1 MRSRARIGCSG
12 WNYKSWR
19 GPVYPATLPARQ
31 WLGHYTTL
39 FDTVEVNNT
48 FYRLP
53 EAATFAA
60 WRAGTPRRFLMAVK
74 ASRYL
79 THLKRLR
86 DPEEAI
92 ARLFERAASLGDRL
106 GPVLYQ
112 LPPAF
117 PLNLDRLA
125 TFVQAL
131 PRRLPV
137 AGAHGM
143 TTRRLVHV
151 IEFRDPS
158 WYVPDTF
165 DLLAR
170 ARVALCLHDKH
181 GSTIAK
187 PVVGPVLYVRFHGST
202 GRYHGSYDDATLT
215 RWAGRLREHQQDG
228 MPVFAY
234 FNNDPEGV
242 AVRNALSLRR
252 LMADSTSP
260 DDSSVDA

>member
-1 MRSRARIGCSG
+1 
-12 WNYKSWR
+12 
-19 GPVYPATLPARQ
+19 VYPATLPARQ
-31 WLGHYTTL
+31 WLAHYATL
-39 FDTVEVNNT
+39 FDTVEANST

-53 EAATFAA
+53 EASTFAA
-60 WRAGTPRRFLMAVK
+60 WRAATPRRFLMAAK

-86 DPEEAI
+86 DPQEAI

-125 TFVQAL
+125 AFLQLL

-137 AGAHGM
+137 AGARAT

-158 WYVPDTF
+158 WYVADTF

-181 GSTIAK
+181 GSTIAD
-187 PVVGPVLYVRFHGST
+187 PVVGPVLYVRFHGSS
-202 GRYHGSYDDATLT
+202 GRYHGSYDDTTLA
-215 RWAGRLREHQQDG
+215 RWAGRLREQQQDG
-228 MPVFAY
+228 VPVFAY

-242 AVRNALSLRR
+242 AVKNALSLRQ
-252 LMADSTSP
+252 LMADS
-260 DDSSVDA
+260 D